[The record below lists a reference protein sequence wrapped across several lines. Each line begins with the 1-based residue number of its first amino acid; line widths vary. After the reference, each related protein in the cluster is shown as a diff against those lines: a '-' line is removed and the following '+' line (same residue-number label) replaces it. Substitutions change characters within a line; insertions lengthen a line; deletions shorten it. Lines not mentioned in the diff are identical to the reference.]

1 MKKDRGFEMKRLVLA
16 ALAAASLLGPAMARA
31 ADPETC
37 RLVRMSDPGWTDITA
52 TNAMLGVVLQGLG
65 YDQKV
70 ETLAVPVT
78 FESLKNRQIDVFL
91 GNWMPAQKRFI
102 EPLTEA
108 GAIEVVTTNLKDI
121 RFTLAVPD
129 YVAKEGVKSFADL
142 AGHADKFEKKIY
154 GIEPG
159 APANQNIQ
167 KMIDARD
174 FGLAGWSVVESSE
187 QAMLSQVDRAR
198 RAKKWIVFLAWEPH
212 PMNMKYAPSYLAG
225 GDAYFG
231 PNFGAASVQTV
242 TRKGFAADCPNL
254 GKLLR
259 QIRFTVDA
267 ENRIMDQILD
277 KGQDA
282 KEAARAE
289 LKARPNLLGVW
300 LAGVTTRDGRDGL
313 PAVRKLLGL

>member
-1 MKKDRGFEMKRLVLA
+1 MKRLVLA
-16 ALAAASLLGPAMARA
+16 VAMASLLAGGAARA
-31 ADPETC
+31 ADPESC
-37 RLVRMSDPGWTDITA
+37 RLVRMSDPGWTDITS

-70 ETLAVPVT
+70 DTLAVPVT

-102 EPLTEA
+102 EPLTES

-129 YVAKEGVKSFADL
+129 YVAKEGIKSFADL
-142 AGHADKFEKKIY
+142 SRHADKFEKKIY

-174 FGLAGWSVVESSE
+174 FGLTGWSVVESSE

-198 RAKKWIVFLAWEPH
+198 RAGKWIVFLAWEPH
-212 PMNMKYAPSYLAG
+212 PMNMKYAPTYLAG

-242 TRKGFAADCPNL
+242 TRKGFSADCPNL
-254 GKLLR
+254 GKLLK
-259 QIRFTVDA
+259 QVRFTVDA

-277 KGQDA
+277 KGQNA
-282 KEAARAE
+282 REAAKAE
-289 LKARPNLLGVW
+289 LKARPNLLTVW

-313 PAVRKLLGL
+313 PAVKKLLGL

>member
-1 MKKDRGFEMKRLVLA
+1 MKRLVLA
-16 ALAAASLLGPAMARA
+16 ALAAASLLGPVAARA
-31 ADPETC
+31 ADPESC
-37 RLVRMSDPGWTDITA
+37 RLVRMSDPGWTDITS

-70 ETLAVPVT
+70 DTLAVPVT
-78 FESLKNRQIDVFL
+78 FESLKNKQIDVFL

-102 EPLTEA
+102 EPLTES
-108 GAIEVVTTNLKDI
+108 GSIEVVTTNLKDI

-129 YVAKEGVKSFADL
+129 YVAKEGVKNFADL
-142 AGHADKFEKKIY
+142 AKHADKFEKKIY

-167 KMIDARD
+167 KMIDAKD

-187 QAMLSQVDRAR
+187 QAMLSQVDRAK

-212 PMNMKYAPSYLAG
+212 PMNMKYAPNYLAG

-242 TRKGFAADCPNL
+242 TRKGFSTDCPNL
-254 GKLLR
+254 GKLLK
-259 QIRFTVDA
+259 QVRFTVDA

-277 KGQDA
+277 KGQNA
-282 KEAARAE
+282 KEAAKAE

-300 LAGVTTRDGRDGL
+300 LAGITTRDGKEGL
-313 PAVRKLLGL
+313 PAVKKLLGL